1 MTVQELLNMYRKSG
15 LYDVMIDISYGGGC
29 ASCYNNYSEI
39 PQEDLNEKVN
49 SFSVGT
55 YTGETEYGKVEN
67 EPLLTIIV
75 GGGEVFSYTSI
86 RKNTKELF
94 LSKVQGKKPKD
105 IIKVMK
111 EFFSDCVID
120 TKSDNVKSYA
130 SYLYCKENKL
140 V

>member
-1 MTVQELLNMYRKSG
+1 MTVQELLNMYRKSE
-15 LYDVMIDISYGGGC
+15 LYDVRVDISYGGGC

-39 PQEDLNEKVN
+39 SQEDLNEKVN
-49 SFSVGT
+49 
-55 YTGETEYGKVEN
+55 N

-75 GGGEVFSYTSI
+75 GDGEVFSSTSI
-86 RKNTKELF
+86 GKNTKELF
-94 LSKVQGKKPKD
+94 LSKTQGKKPKD

>member
-1 MTVQELLNMYRKSG
+1 MTVQELLNMYRKSE
-15 LYDVMIDISYGGGC
+15 LYDVRVDISYGGGC

-39 PQEDLNEKVN
+39 SQEDLNEKVN
-49 SFSVGT
+49 SFSICT
-55 YTGETEYGKVEN
+55 YTGDSEYGKVKN

-75 GGGEVFSYTSI
+75 GDGEVFSSTSI
-86 RKNTKELF
+86 GKNTKELF
-94 LSKVQGKKPKD
+94 LSKTQGKKPKD